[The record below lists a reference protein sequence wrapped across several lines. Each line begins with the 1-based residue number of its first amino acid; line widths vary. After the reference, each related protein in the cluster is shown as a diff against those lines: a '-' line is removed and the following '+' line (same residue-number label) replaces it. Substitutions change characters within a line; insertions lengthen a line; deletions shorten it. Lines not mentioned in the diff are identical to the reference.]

1 MYLKVIDIFV
11 INEFCFSSLILNG
24 EVFILGYI
32 LERNDWNRDGG
43 GVVLYIRNII
53 NYEFLYDYDDDR
65 FEWLGIKVNKFMIKF
80 FIVGIWYRFFDVN
93 VEILM
98 VFELFIDCIEMLGLE
113 VNIIGD
119 FNCNVGVIFLELY
132 IKKLLDICNFY

>member
-32 LERNDWNRDGG
+32 LERNDLNRDGG

>member
-1 MYLKVIDIFV
+1 M
-11 INEFCFSSLILNG
+11 
-24 EVFILGYI
+24 
-32 LERNDWNRDGG
+32 
-43 GVVLYIRNII
+43 YIRNII